1 MIKGMGTTTAKR
13 RSAGIPRTAAK
24 ATRAKPHG
32 FDSLE
37 QQAFLNLWRTYDRLK
52 ALEDALFDRYDL
64 TAQQYNALRL
74 LRAEY
79 PATLQTLTLAGRL
92 ISRSPDITRLLDKL
106 DERGLIERNRPA
118 GNRRVV
124 QVAITRTGVSL
135 LEKLAAELRQCHER
149 QLGHLSAKKLRVLVT
164 LLRKAR
170 GPHEGPGE
178 LPL

>member
-1 MIKGMGTTTAKR
+1 MGTATAKSRSTAR
-13 RSAGIPRTAAK
+13 RVSRSVPRGE
-24 ATRAKPHG
+24 PPG

-52 ALEDALFDRYDL
+52 TLEDALFGRYDL

-79 PATLQTLTLAGRL
+79 PAALQTLTLAGRL

-106 DERGLIERNRPA
+106 DERGVIERHRPA

-124 QVAITRTGVSL
+124 QVAITRSGLAL
-135 LEKLAAELRQCHER
+135 LEKLAGELRDCHRR
-149 QLGHLSAKKLRVLVT
+149 QLGHMSTKKLQAIVS
-164 LLRKAR
+164 LLRDAR
-170 GPHEGPGE
+170 QPHEDATAP
-178 LPL
+178 PL

>member
-1 MIKGMGTTTAKR
+1 MPTTTSKR
-13 RSAGIPRTAAK
+13 RSVRSSRAAGQG
-24 ATRAKPHG
+24 TRAKPHG

-52 ALEDALFDRYDL
+52 AVEDALFGRYDL

-79 PATLQTLTLAGRL
+79 PAALQTLTLAGRL

-106 DERGLIERNRPA
+106 DERGLIERHRPT

-124 QVAITRTGVSL
+124 QVAITKTGVSL
-135 LEKLAAELRQCHER
+135 LEKLAIELRDCHEK
-149 QLGHLSAKKLRVLVT
+149 QLGHLKEKKLQTLIA
-164 LLRKAR
+164 LLRQAR
-170 GPHEGPGE
+170 GPHEEPSE
-178 LPL
+178 LSI